1 VIVKDISNIMKQA
14 QKMQEKL
21 ALAQKELALR
31 AYEASSGG
39 GMVKAV
45 VNGSH
50 RVVSI
55 KIDPA
60 VVNPDDVP
68 MLEDLIVAA
77 VNEASKRAQED
88 SAEEMGKITSGMGI
102 NIPGLF

>member
-55 KIDPA
+55 KIDPS

>member
-1 VIVKDISNIMKQA
+1 MKDLSSIMQQA

-21 ALAQKELALR
+21 ALVQKELASR

-39 GMVKAV
+39 GMVKAT

-55 KIDPA
+55 KIDPV
-60 VVNPDDVP
+60 VVNPNDVS

-77 VNEASKRAQED
+77 VNEASKRAQ
-88 SAEEMGKITSGMGI
+88 
-102 NIPGLF
+102 

>member
-1 VIVKDISNIMKQA
+1 MKDLSNIMKQA

-21 ALAQKELALR
+21 ALAQKELATR
-31 AYEASSGG
+31 TYEASSGG
-39 GMVKAV
+39 GMVKAI

-60 VVNPDDVP
+60 VVNPNDVP
-68 MLEDLIVAA
+68 MLEDLVVAA

>member
-1 VIVKDISNIMKQA
+1 MKNLSNIMQQA
-14 QKMQEKL
+14 QKMQGKI
-21 ALAQKELALR
+21 AQAQKELASR

-50 RVVSI
+50 AVVSI

-60 VVNPDDVP
+60 VVNPEDVS

-77 VNEASKRAQED
+77 VNEASKRARED
-88 SAEEMGKITSGMGI
+88 SAEEMGKITSGMGV